1 MDTNKEEFE
10 PMNIKIALNLLDIP
24 DNNLTNLSQEYIKRK
39 YHKMALKWHPDKNGN
54 TIEATARFQK
64 INQAYIY
71 LANELKLCYH
81 KFQIR
86 SLAC

>member
-39 YHKMALKWHPDKNGN
+39 YHKMAL
-54 TIEATARFQK
+54 
-64 INQAYIY
+64 
-71 LANELKLCYH
+71 
-81 KFQIR
+81 
-86 SLAC
+86 